1 MRAGRYVRLDTL
13 QEIAPEAVLWGP
25 PCGEI
30 SVKRAHL
37 SRMESPGRVPF
48 LPVSPQWAVRLVEA
62 LPLPGRAAR
71 IAYLLA
77 RDGDGCLY
85 CGQKIDPRT
94 CTVEH
99 IVAQGNGG
107 PDHAA
112 NLALAHTECNAAAG
126 HLPAAG
132 KLRLALKMRGVA

>member
-1 MRAGRYVRLDTL
+1 MRYVRLDTL
-13 QEIAPEAVLWGP
+13 QVVDPEQVLWGP
-25 PCGEI
+25 ATREV
-30 SVKRAHL
+30 SVKRFHL
-37 SRMESPGRVPF
+37 HRRESPGLVPF
-48 LPVSPQWAVRLVEA
+48 LPTTAQWAVRMVPA
-62 LPLPGRAAR
+62 LPLLGRAAR

-112 NLALAHTECNAAAG
+112 NLALTCPECNAAAG

-132 KLRLALKMRGVA
+132 KLRLALKMRGAA